1 MGTLEGGVLTGE
13 PPAQVRPQFSVQ
25 EVQPT
30 AEYLEPI
37 DQIDQKSSAVV
48 HLYLLSAGLDH
59 ELPSS
64 FLSVGPTLYLS
75 SMDLHH
81 LLLRL

>member
-1 MGTLEGGVLTGE
+1 MGTLEGGVLSGE
-13 PPAQVRPQFSVQ
+13 PPAQVRPQLSVQ
-25 EVQPT
+25 EVQPP
-30 AEYLEPI
+30 AEHLEPI
-37 DQIDQKSSAVV
+37 DQKSPAVV

-75 SMDLHH
+75 SMDLNL